1 VYNTEENE
9 TILEKVWS
17 APSSD
22 ESEGAS
28 YQQDL
33 WQMVLQRK
41 TRNNRL
47 TITGSS
53 DTSELFLQSLTT
65 AYNQNGLAQKMPR
78 IREIFSDIEPFVSA
92 INTMVQANAVAALV
106 WGSLTLVFQVTS
118 QPVVDKKNYLLTT
131 LHIFSLSCGF
141 PIYSI
146 TRAKCCLNCLEF
158 CLGSSSTQKY
168 STLRGFIKR

>member
-1 VYNTEENE
+1 MLAPRTFASRVGASLRLRSHCIPPRKRSSCSLPPPLPNRQNAPSIALLLGYYFGKSARSAVVYNTEENE

-17 APSSD
+17 ALSSD

-33 WQMVLQRK
+33 WQTVLQRK

-106 WGSLTLVFQVTS
+106 
-118 QPVVDKKNYLLTT
+118 
-131 LHIFSLSCGF
+131 
-141 PIYSI
+141 
-146 TRAKCCLNCLEF
+146 
-158 CLGSSSTQKY
+158 
-168 STLRGFIKR
+168 

>member
-1 VYNTEENE
+1 MVYNTEENE

-17 APSSD
+17 ALSSD

-33 WQMVLQRK
+33 WQTVLQRK

-106 WGSLTLVFQVTS
+106 
-118 QPVVDKKNYLLTT
+118 
-131 LHIFSLSCGF
+131 
-141 PIYSI
+141 
-146 TRAKCCLNCLEF
+146 
-158 CLGSSSTQKY
+158 
-168 STLRGFIKR
+168 